1 LKKNR
6 NLNYFLILFTLL
18 SFEIGGQTN
27 LSFDKRFVECEDHWV
42 AFNMNK
48 DSSYT
53 YGFIYIDEEA
63 GLTFN
68 REGNFNF
75 NKNNALS
82 IEKFKGTN
90 IKIRLQPNKV
100 KVAIIPETMFSEL
113 QIDKQPE
120 WLKSYK
126 KDTNSIERLYK
137 WGYMY
142 NGWNECSKALSYLLK
157 AREINPKYEGLSV
170 ELAFSYNCLKDYG
183 KAEEI
188 LEEELV
194 LNPTDA
200 YVNKEYIYTISK
212 TDQIEKA
219 VNQYNNSLQ
228 SIEDK
233 TYHAENC
240 FNIMQYYYNKRD
252 VKNFNVWY
260 KKLNEYKNTNEVIS
274 DYAKRMK
281 KELKE

>member
-1 LKKNR
+1 M
-6 NLNYFLILFTLL
+6 NYFFILFTLL
-18 SFEIGGQTN
+18 SFEIGAQTN

-42 AFNMNK
+42 AFKMNE

-53 YGFIYIDEEA
+53 YGFIYIDEDA

-68 REGNFNF
+68 REGNFKF
-75 NKNNALS
+75 GEDNALS
-82 IEKFKGTN
+82 VEKVKGSN
-90 IKIRLQPNKV
+90 IKARLQANNV
-100 KVAIIPETMFSEL
+100 KVAIIPETMFSQL

-120 WLKSYK
+120 WLTFYK

-142 NGWNECSKALSYLLK
+142 NGWNECSKALSYLMK
-157 AREINPKYEGLSV
+157 AREIDPKYQGLSV

-188 LEEELV
+188 LEEELL
-194 LNPTDA
+194 LNPTNA

-212 TDQIEKA
+212 TERIEKA
-219 VNQYNNSLQ
+219 INQYNSSLQ

-240 FNIMQYYYNKRD
+240 FNIMQFYYNKRD

-260 KKLNEYKNTNEVIS
+260 KKLNEYKNINEVIS

-281 KELKE
+281 KELKG